1 MNDTPRRNQY
11 DQPIGPALDG
21 WTTRPLPPR
30 TPMVGRLCT
39 VEPVDVGR
47 HAADLHRAYSSAADG
62 RDWTYLSVGPF
73 ATEAD
78 YVEYLSAAAASAD
91 PFHHAVIDHRTG
103 KAIATLALMRMDP
116 PNGVIEVGHVTYSP
130 LIQRT
135 VMGTEAQFLL
145 MRRAFDELGYR
156 RYEWKCDAF
165 NAPSRR
171 AALRYG
177 FQFEGIF
184 RQAVVTR
191 GRSRDTAWFSI
202 IDSEWQVLRPA
213 YERWLAP
220 ANFDEQG
227 RQRATLSS
235 LIDAARG

>member
-1 MNDTPRRNQY
+1 MTAAQRLNQY
-11 DQPIGPALDG
+11 GQPIGPALDG
-21 WTTRPLPPR
+21 WTARPRPPR
-30 TPMVGRLCT
+30 TPMKGRTCT

-47 HAADLHRAYSSAADG
+47 HAADLHRAYAGAADG
-62 RDWTYLSVGPF
+62 RDWTYLSAGPF
-73 ATEAD
+73 ATQGD

-103 KAIATLALMRMDP
+103 KAIATLALMRIDP

-177 FQFEGIF
+177 FRFEGVF

-191 GRSRDTAWFSI
+191 GRSRDTAWYSI
-202 IDSEWQVLRPA
+202 LDSEWAQLRPA
-213 YERWLAP
+213 YERWLA
-220 ANFDEQG
+220 ATNFDEQG

-235 LIDAARG
+235 LIEAAH